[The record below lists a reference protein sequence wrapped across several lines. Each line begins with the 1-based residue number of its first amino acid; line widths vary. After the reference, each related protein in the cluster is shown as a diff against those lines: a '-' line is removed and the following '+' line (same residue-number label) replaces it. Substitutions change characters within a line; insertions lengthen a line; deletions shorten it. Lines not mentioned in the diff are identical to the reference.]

1 MVRSRGRFANISSE
15 INMPAK
21 KSATGP
27 TQRMLRVGEMVR
39 HALTEVLQRNEINDP
54 LLETTVLSVTQ
65 VSMSPDLSNA
75 TAYISPLGVPEP
87 APVIDAL
94 NRHQKFIRG
103 ALGPALRQMRSMPS
117 IRFRLDTSFDNYA
130 KIDALLRSPEVARDL
145 GKSKIDAAE
154 IDTSDVDPNGSSDA

>member
-1 MVRSRGRFANISSE
+1 MND
-15 INMPAK
+15 MPAK
-21 KSATGP
+21 KSSKGP

-39 HALTEVLQRNEINDP
+39 HALTEVLQRNEIIDP
-54 LLETTVLSVTQ
+54 LLESTVLSVTQ

-75 TAYISPLGVPEP
+75 TAYISPLGVAEP
-87 APVIDAL
+87 NPVIDAL
-94 NRHQKFIRG
+94 NRHAKFIRG

-145 GKSKIDAAE
+145 GRLKSETSNVNPKEDDDDA
-154 IDTSDVDPNGSSDA
+154 SDGDADGGGDA